1 MADFLREMAIA
12 SARRARA
19 AARRMPEPELRA
31 RAAEAP
37 PAPPFV
43 PSADG
48 FDVIAEIK
56 RRAPGGDVPEK
67 GAREPGAPDLPE
79 RLADAYA
86 GAGAVAVSVLTEPLA
101 FGGALDDL
109 ARASRRLAGAT
120 RPVPT
125 MRKDFVVDPYQVIE
139 ARAAGAGGILLIAEL
154 LDADAARRLLDAA
167 AETRLWV
174 LVEAFGDGG
183 VTRAAAIV
191 GRARSHGV
199 SALLGVNV
207 RDLRT
212 LDVDPGRLARAAE
225 QLPPGVPAV
234 AESGLR
240 GPADVAA
247 AARLGYRFALIGRA
261 LTAAVDPGGRLA
273 ELIRAGR
280 RARQEAA

>member
-1 MADFLREMAIA
+1 
-12 SARRARA
+12 
-19 AARRMPEPELRA
+19 
-31 RAAEAP
+31 
-37 PAPPFV
+37 V

-56 RRAPGGDVPEK
+56 RRAPGGDAPER
-67 GAREPGAPDLPE
+67 GARKTADPDLPE
-79 RLADAYA
+79 RLANAYA

-101 FGGALDDL
+101 FEGDLDDL

-125 MRKDFVVDPYQVIE
+125 MRKDFLVDPYQVLE

-154 LDADAARRLLDAA
+154 LDADAACRLLDAA
-167 AETRLWV
+167 AEMRLWV

-183 VTRAAAIV
+183 VTRAAAIAD
-191 GRARSHGV
+191 RARSYGV
-199 SALLGVNV
+199 SVLLGVNV

-212 LDVDPGRLARAAE
+212 LDVDPGRLARAVDR
-225 QLPPGVPAV
+225 LPPGVPAV

-240 GPADVAA
+240 EPADVAA

-261 LTAAVDPGGRLA
+261 LAASVDPGGRLA

>member
-1 MADFLREMAIA
+1 MAIA

-19 AARRMPEPELRA
+19 AARRLPEPELRA

-43 PSADG
+43 PSPDG

-56 RRAPGGDVPEK
+56 RRAPGGAPEG
-67 GAREPGAPDLPE
+67 GARNSGDPDLPE

-101 FGGALDDL
+101 FGGAVDDL

-125 MRKDFVVDPYQVIE
+125 MRKDFVVDPYQVVE

-154 LDADAARRLLDAA
+154 LDADTARRLLDAA
-167 AETRLWV
+167 AEMRLWV
-174 LVEAFGDGG
+174 LVEAFGNGG
-183 VTRAAAIV
+183 VARAAAIV
-191 GRARSHGV
+191 GRARSRGV

-212 LDVDPGRLARAAE
+212 LDVDPGRLARAAG
-225 QLPPGVPAV
+225 QLPPEVLAV
-234 AESGLR
+234 AESGMR
-240 GPADVAA
+240 EPADVAA

-261 LTAAVDPGGRLA
+261 LTAAVDPGSRLA
-273 ELIRAGR
+273 ELIRSGR